1 MATKIKTMYV
11 CSACGYSSL
20 KPSGRCSN
28 CGEWNTMIEK
38 EVTATS
44 ASSPTRATAINA
56 EPLANVIL
64 SDNYRYKTHIS
75 ELDRVLGGGIVK
87 GSMVLLAG
95 DPGIGK
101 STLLLQMAK
110 NLDSNL
116 KILYVSGEESPSQI
130 KIRASRLKAITD
142 NLFIISNTNA
152 RELCNYIDTFKPDIV
167 FVDSIQTMYIDE
179 VQSSRGSIVQVR
191 ECTSLLLQT
200 AKSLNIPMIIVGHVN
215 KGGEIAGP
223 KVMEHIVDTVLYF
236 EGDRTQSLRILRAT
250 KNRFG
255 STNEIGVFE
264 MQEKGLEEVQNPSML
279 LLSGRLPMV
288 SGSTITCTMEGS
300 RPLLAE
306 IQGLVSAAGYA
317 NAKRVATGFDHNRL
331 SLLIAVLEKR
341 AGFQFANLDTYIN
354 VVSGLSLDE
363 PAVDLAVILSLASGL
378 RDTPVPDNLIA
389 FGEVGLSGEIRAVP
403 HAARRISEAGRL
415 GFSAVMLPKTC
426 EKQLADFDT
435 GGVELIYVR
444 TVRQAIEKIL

>member
-11 CSACGYSSL
+11 CSSCGYSSL
-20 KPSGRCSN
+20 KPSGRCAN
-28 CGEWNTMIEK
+28 CGEWNTMTEK
-38 EVTATS
+38 EITAAS
-44 ASSPTRATAINA
+44 AHSPTRSSVINA
-56 EPLANVIL
+56 QPLTDVIL
-64 SDNYRYKTHIS
+64 SDTFRYKTGIS
-75 ELDRVLGGGIVK
+75 ELDHVLGGGIVK
-87 GSMVLLAG
+87 GSMILLAG

-101 STLLLQMAK
+101 STLLLQIAK
-110 NLDSNL
+110 SLDSNL
-116 KILYVSGEESPSQI
+116 KVLYVSGEESPSQI
-130 KIRASRLKAITD
+130 KIRAQRLSAVSD
-142 NLFIISNTNA
+142 NLFIISDTNTQQV
-152 RELCNYIDTFKPDIV
+152 CSYIDNFKPDIV
-167 FVDSIQTMYIDE
+167 FVDSIQTMYIDDIP
-179 VQSSRGSIVQVR
+179 SSRGSIVQVR
-191 ECTSLLLQT
+191 ECTSLLLRT
-200 AKSLNIPMIIVGHVN
+200 AKSNNIPMLLVGHVN

-236 EGDRTQSLRILRAT
+236 EGDRSQSLRILRAT

-264 MQEKGLEEVQNPSML
+264 MEENGLVQVTNPSML
-279 LLSGRLPMV
+279 LLSGGLPMV

-306 IQGLVSAAGYA
+306 IQGLVTAAGYG
-317 NAKRVATGFDHNRL
+317 NPKRVATGFDHNRL
-331 SLLIAVLEKR
+331 ALLIAVLEKR
-341 AGFQFANLDTYIN
+341 AGIQFSNLDTYIN
-354 VVSGLSLDE
+354 VISGLYLDE

-426 EKQLADFDT
+426 EKQLVGFDT

>member
-1 MATKIKTMYV
+1 M
-11 CSACGYSSL
+11 S
-20 KPSGRCSN
+20 
-28 CGEWNTMIEK
+28 EK
-38 EVTATS
+38 EVSAAAAHSTAKSGSIS
-44 ASSPTRATAINA
+44 AQ
-56 EPLANVIL
+56 PLTDIIL
-64 SDNYRYKTHIS
+64 SDNFRYQTGIS

-87 GSMVLLAG
+87 GSMILLAG

-101 STLLLQMAK
+101 STLLLQISK
-110 NLDSNL
+110 CLEDGL
-116 KILYVSGEESPSQI
+116 KILYISGEESPSQI
-130 KIRASRLKAITD
+130 KIRAQRLGAVTE
-142 NLFIISNTNA
+142 NLYIISDTNA
-152 RELCNYIDTFKPDIV
+152 QQVCEYIDSFKPDIV

-179 VQSSRGSIVQVR
+179 IPSSRGSIVQVR
-191 ECTSLLLQT
+191 ECTSLLLRT
-200 AKSLNIPMIIVGHVN
+200 AKSLNIPMVLVGHVN

-236 EGDRTQSLRILRAT
+236 EGDRSQSLRILRAT

-264 MQEKGLEEVQNPSML
+264 MEENGLVQVTNPSML

-306 IQGLVSAAGYA
+306 IQGLVTAAGYG
-317 NAKRVATGFDHNRL
+317 NPKRVATGFDHNRL
-331 SLLIAVLEKR
+331 ALLIAVLEKR
-341 AGFQFANLDTYIN
+341 AGIQFSNLDTYIN
-354 VVSGLSLDE
+354 VISGLYLDE

-415 GFSAVMLPKTC
+415 GFSACMLPKTC
-426 EKQLADFDT
+426 EKQLAGFDT

>member
-1 MATKIKTMYV
+1 MAAKIKTVYV
-11 CSACGYSSL
+11 CSNCGYSSL
-20 KPSGRCSN
+20 KPSGKCSN
-28 CGEWNTMIEK
+28 CGEWNTMDEQVISTTNTYSNAK
-38 EVTATS
+38 TS
-44 ASSPTRATAINA
+44 TVSAQ
-56 EPLANVIL
+56 PLTDIIL
-64 SDNYRYKTHIS
+64 SDNFRYKTGIS

-87 GSMVLLAG
+87 GSMILLAG

-101 STLLLQMAK
+101 STLLLQIAK
-110 NLDSNL
+110 SLETNL

-130 KIRASRLKAITD
+130 KIRAQRLGAVTE
-142 NLFIISNTNA
+142 NLYIVSDTNTQQV
-152 RELCNYIDTFKPDIV
+152 CDYIADFKPDIV

-179 VQSSRGSIVQVR
+179 IPSSRGSIVQVR
-191 ECTSLLLQT
+191 ECTSLLLRT
-200 AKSLNIPMIIVGHVN
+200 AKILNIPVILVGHVN
-215 KGGEIAGP
+215 KGGDIAGP

-255 STNEIGVFE
+255 STNEMGVFE
-264 MQEKGLEEVQNPSML
+264 MEENGLVQVINPSIL

-306 IQGLVSAAGYA
+306 IQGLVTAAGYG
-317 NAKRVATGFDHNRL
+317 NPKRVATGFDHNRL

-341 AGFQFANLDTYIN
+341 AGIQFSNLDTYIN
-354 VVSGLSLDE
+354 VISGLYLDE
-363 PAVDLAVILSLASGL
+363 PAVDLAVVLSLASGL

-415 GFSAVMLPKTC
+415 GFSACMLPKAC
-426 EKQLADFDT
+426 EKQLIGFDT

-444 TVRQAIEKIL
+444 TVRQVIEKIL

>member
-11 CSACGYSSL
+11 CSVCGYSSL

-28 CGEWNTMIEK
+28 CGEWNSMIEK

-44 ASSPTRATAINA
+44 SNTCAKTQSITAQPLPDVVLSSNF
-56 EPLANVIL
+56 
-64 SDNYRYKTHIS
+64 RYKTDIE
-75 ELDRVLGGGIVK
+75 ELDRVLGGGVVK
-87 GSMVLLAG
+87 GSVVLLAG

-101 STLLLQMAK
+101 STLLLQMSK
-110 NLDSNL
+110 SLDSNL
-116 KILYVSGEESPSQI
+116 KILYISGEESPTQI
-130 KIRASRLKAITD
+130 KIRAQRLNAVKD
-142 NLFIISNTNA
+142 NLYIISDTNA
-152 RELCNYIDTFKPDIV
+152 QRVCEYIEKFKPDIV

-179 VQSSRGSIVQVR
+179 IPSSRGSIVQVR
-191 ECTSLLLQT
+191 ECTNLLLRT
-200 AKSLNIPMIIVGHVN
+200 AKNLNIPMILVGHVN

-264 MQEKGLEEVQNPSML
+264 MQENGLEQVANPSML

-306 IQGLVSAAGYA
+306 IQGLVSPAGYA
-317 NAKRVATGFDHNRL
+317 NAKRVSTGFDHNRL

-341 AGFQFANLDTYIN
+341 AGIQFSNLDTYIN
-354 VVSGLSLDE
+354 VVSGLYLDE

-378 RDTPVPDNLIA
+378 RDTPIPDNLIA
-389 FGEVGLSGEIRAVP
+389 FGEVGLSGEIRSVP

-415 GFSAVMLPKTC
+415 GFSACMLPKTC
-426 EKQLADFDT
+426 EKQLSGFDT